1 MEGLSMA
8 EQVRPRIEQVEQGVQ
23 IIRHL
28 QTHIAAVTHIAEVL
42 AEDLPDDKRIT
53 LNRFRVQELVDI
65 LQLRKAV
72 SIDDMSGRVYPSA
85 TGPGG
90 Q

>member
-1 MEGLSMA
+1 MVVEHTGQQINDYCEKVLNLCLTCRNEGSLMFES
-8 EQVRPRIEQVEQGVQ
+8 VQ

-28 QTHIAAVTHIAEVL
+28 QTHIAAVTHIAEAL

-65 LQLRKAV
+65 LQLQPAG
-72 SIDDMSGRVYPSA
+72 IE
-85 TGPGG
+85 
-90 Q
+90 